1 MLERCLGNP
10 FIPMLDDMF
19 RLIVSERKIL
29 FVQNATELAFP
40 KLVFE
45 EILHQD
51 KRSKKRTHEQKW
63 TEIND

>member
-10 FIPMLDDMF
+10 FIPIVNDMF

-51 KRSKKRTHEQKW
+51 KRVKEKDTRTEMDRNQ
-63 TEIND
+63 